1 MDEPSSPEDGSPAS
15 DGSPKVLNNL
25 KGWIGGTTAV
35 VIALAG
41 LSQAV
46 LMLMPDK
53 AAEPQAALGEDVA
66 ATTEEPATADAAA
79 TEALPLLYDTSDGGT
94 LYFKDGM
101 WTLYDAKAES
111 DQSFETLSRDDGKTV
126 VANHDRTTF
135 LRWPNEGGMAEQS
148 VDDRVSW
155 SELAFLSVPEPEKAP
170 G

>member
-1 MDEPSSPEDGSPAS
+1 MDEPSSPESGPPAG
-15 DGSPKVLNNL
+15 DGSPKVLTNL
-25 KGWIGGTTAV
+25 KGWIGGATAV

-46 LMLMPDK
+46 LMLMPAK
-53 AAEPQAALGEDVA
+53 TAEPQAALGEEA
-66 ATTEEPATADAAA
+66 ESAPEEAATADDAAP
-79 TEALPLLYDTSDGGT
+79 EALPLLYDTSDGGT

-101 WTLYDAKAES
+101 WTLYDEKAEA
-111 DQSFETLSRDDGKTV
+111 DQNFELLSRDDGKTV
-126 VANHDRTTF
+126 VANHDRTLF

-155 SELAFLSVPEPEKAP
+155 SELAFLSVPEPEKTP